1 MERNKILQIEV
12 GDDNYPTNCYI
23 IHDEEGN
30 AVVIDPG
37 YDKERIISRIDDINL
52 KVKYI
57 ILTHCHADHL
67 GELESIMKYTDAI
80 VVIHK
85 EDLDGLEDDDKAH
98 FTKLNVKKPNIPEL
112 KIKTVKDKEVIKAG
126 NIELEVI
133 HTPGHTSG
141 CMCLLEKSTDSLFTG
156 DTIFAECYGRV
167 DLKSGSIED
176 MKKSIDK
183 IFDRFED
190 IIIYP
195 GHEQIIN
202 IDDCKRRIRLLLRVR
217 GM

>member
-1 MERNKILQIEV
+1 MERNKIIQIEV

-23 IHDEEGN
+23 IYDENNN

-37 YDKERIISRIDDINL
+37 YNSERIISKIDDNNL

-67 GELESIMKYTDAI
+67 GQLEQMVKYTDAN
-80 VVIHK
+80 VIIH
-85 EDLDGLEDDDKAH
+85 EDDLDGLYDDEKSH
-98 FTKLNVKKPNIPEL
+98 FTALNVKKPKVKKN
-112 KIKTVKDKEVIKAG
+112 KINTVKEKDVIKAG
-126 NIELEVI
+126 NILLEVI

-141 CMCLLEKSTDSLFTG
+141 CMCLFETSTDSLFTG
-156 DTIFAECYGRV
+156 DTIFANCYGRV

-176 MKKSIDK
+176 MKNSIEK
-183 IFDRFED
+183 IFGRFED

-195 GHEQIIN
+195 GHEQIVN
-202 IDDCKRRIRLLLRVR
+202 IDSCKKRIRLLIKVR
-217 GM
+217 ST

>member
-1 MERNKILQIEV
+1 MERNKIIKVEV

-23 IHDEEGN
+23 IHDEDNN

-37 YDKERIISRIDDINL
+37 YDKERIISRIEDNNL
-52 KVKYI
+52 EVKYI

-67 GELESIMKYTDAI
+67 GELESIMKYTNAD
-80 VVIHK
+80 VIIHG
-85 EDLDGLEDDDKAH
+85 DDVDGLEDDEKAH
-98 FTKLNVKKPNIPEL
+98 FTHLNVKQP
-112 KIKTVKDKEVIKAG
+112 KILRNRIKKVMDKEIIEAG

-156 DTIFAECYGRV
+156 DTIFADCYGRV
-167 DLKSGSIED
+167 DLKSGSIEE

-183 IFDRFED
+183 IFNRFED

-195 GHEQIIN
+195 GHEQSDN
-202 IDDCKRRIRLLLRVR
+202 IDNCKKKIRMLLAIR
-217 GM
+217 GV

>member
-1 MERNKILQIEV
+1 MERNKIIQIEV

-23 IHDEEGN
+23 IYDEENN

-37 YDKERIISRIDDINL
+37 YDKEKIIDKINDKDL
-52 KVKYI
+52 KVRYV

-67 GELESIMKYTDAI
+67 GELEKVVKYTGAE
-80 VVIHK
+80 VIIH
-85 EDLDGLEDDDKAH
+85 EDDLDGLEDDEKSH
-98 FTKLNVKKPNIPEL
+98 FTALNVIKPNINKE
-112 KIKTVKDKEVIKAG
+112 KIITVKDEDIIKVG

-141 CMCLLEKSTDSLFTG
+141 CMCLLEKSTESLFTG
-156 DTIFAECYGRV
+156 DTIFATCYGRV
-167 DLKSGSIED
+167 DLKSGNFKDMANSIE
-176 MKKSIDK
+176 K

-195 GHEQIIN
+195 GHEKVVN
-202 IDDCKRRIRLLLRVR
+202 IDDCKRRIRLLLKVR